1 MDLVFRVRV
10 EANGAA
16 LTTTAIIWV
25 ITPAMS
31 GFMVRTRL
39 VGLVAA
45 LIIIIP
51 RALIAPGTV
60 GGRMFGNAGL
70 VLIVPSP
77 ITRASLVLGATI
89 ITSPAIRNAGV
100 KASVRNPPLE
110 LRGRAIV
117 GND

>member
-1 MDLVFRVRV
+1 MDLVFRIRV

-16 LTTTAIIWV
+16 LTTTAIILV

-51 RALIAPGTV
+51 RALIATRTV
-60 GGRMFGNAGL
+60 MGRMFGNAGL
-70 VLIVPSP
+70 VLLVPSP
-77 ITRASLVLGATI
+77 ITRASLVIAKKKKKKKKPRI
-89 ITSPAIRNAGV
+89 FCF
-100 KASVRNPPLE
+100 
-110 LRGRAIV
+110 IV
-117 GND
+117 GEREHPRGT

>member
-1 MDLVFRVRV
+1 MDLVFRIRV

-16 LTTTAIIWV
+16 LTTTAIILV

-51 RALIAPGTV
+51 RALIATRTV
-60 GGRMFGNAGL
+60 MGKMFGNAGL
-70 VLIVPSP
+70 VLLDPNP
-77 ITRASLVLGATI
+77 ITHAALNNDKKKKKKKKNIKKVVNI
-89 ITSPAIRNAGV
+89 
-100 KASVRNPPLE
+100 VRML
-110 LRGRAIV
+110 
-117 GND
+117 